1 MAKSDIKSL
10 IKASGAKMSPPKA
23 DLISETLKRR
33 LDEIE
38 LLAERIG
45 QTDLLTDAATEYF
58 RESTKELEHLR
69 WYRMAT
75 MIVAAGLLVFLLILL
90 TRILFYH
97 QVWFYLQGPI
107 TRSSLI
113 IGTLGGS
120 IILMT
125 VILKGV
131 FKASSDRSKDD
142 GLPEHLKAALEIV
155 KLSSGALKS

>member
-1 MAKSDIKSL
+1 
-10 IKASGAKMSPPKA
+10 MSPPKA
-23 DLISETLKRR
+23 DSISETLKRR

-38 LLAERIG
+38 LLAEKIG
-45 QTDLLTDAATEYF
+45 QTELLTGAATEYF

-75 MIVAAGLLVFLLILL
+75 MFVAACILIFMLLLL
-90 TRILFYH
+90 TNILFYH
-97 QVWFYLQGPI
+97 QVWFYLLGPI
-107 TRSSLI
+107 TRSSLV